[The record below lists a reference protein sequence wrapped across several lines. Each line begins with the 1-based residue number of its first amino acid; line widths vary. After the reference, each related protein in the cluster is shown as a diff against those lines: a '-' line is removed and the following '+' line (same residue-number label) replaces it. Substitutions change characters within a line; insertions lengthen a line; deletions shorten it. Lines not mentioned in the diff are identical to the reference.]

1 MKTYLKLSITLTV
14 CLAVFISL
22 MYLRANQMKS
32 QEALLLNNIEA
43 LAEGES
49 DFVKCVGTGKVDCPV
64 FQAKVIYVLF

>member
-22 MYLRANQMKS
+22 IYLRANHMKS
-32 QEALLLNNIEA
+32 QEAFLLNNIEA

-49 DFVKCVGTGKVDCPV
+49 DFVKCIGTGKVDCP
-64 FQAKVIYVLF
+64 FNHEKVIYVLL